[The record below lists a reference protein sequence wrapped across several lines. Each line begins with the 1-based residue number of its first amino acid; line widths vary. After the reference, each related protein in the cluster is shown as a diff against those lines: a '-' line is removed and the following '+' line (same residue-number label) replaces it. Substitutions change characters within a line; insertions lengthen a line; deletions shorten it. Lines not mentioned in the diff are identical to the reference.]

1 MAVGPFGGWASAH
14 FVPTMTSN
22 PLPLAVTH
30 MDTKPA
36 ILQPQDP
43 VAARLGIYVTRAG
56 IALAAIL
63 FALSYLR
70 G

>member
-1 MAVGPFGGWASAH
+1 
-14 FVPTMTSN
+14 
-22 PLPLAVTH
+22 

-43 VAARLGIYVTRAG
+43 VAAKLGIYVTRAG

>member
-1 MAVGPFGGWASAH
+1 MASHLLQEFDAMNIKHAS
-14 FVPTMTSN
+14 
-22 PLPLAVTH
+22 
-30 MDTKPA
+30 
-36 ILQPQDP
+36 LQPQDP
-43 VAARLGIYVTRAG
+43 VAARLGTYITRAG